1 MLKLEYKPY
10 TLDFTF
16 DAGTSRGVMKKRDV
30 WFLKVCDDRN
40 PEVNGYGEVAPLNR
54 LSMEDVSLVPDVL
67 KQVQEKIRSFTTPR
81 TEEVAFQIAQELSP
95 IPFASVRFG
104 LEIALLD
111 LVNGGRKQIFENP
124 FSQNNQSIPIN
135 GLIWMG
141 DIETMK
147 QRAQEKLDQGF
158 KCIKMKIGA
167 LDFEQELE
175 VLTLLREVAPEL
187 ELRVDANGAFA
198 NHESLRK
205 LMNLAEFN
213 LHSIEQP
220 IIPRQPEAMQLLCK
234 KGAVKIALDEELIGI
249 ETKESKQELLDLLKP
264 HYIVLK
270 PSLVGG
276 FKSTREWIE
285 IAEGLGV
292 GWWITSAL
300 ESNIGLNA
308 IAQFTAGFK
317 NDEYHGLGTGQLYH
331 NNIDSPLSVE
341 NGLISLD
348 PNKDW
353 GAMPL

>member
-40 PEVNGYGEVAPLNR
+40 PDLCGYGEVAPLHR
-54 LSMEDVSLVPDVL
+54 LSMEDVYLVPDVL
-67 KQVQEKIRSFTTPR
+67 EQVQDKISAITTPL
-81 TEEVAFQIAQELSP
+81 TEKAALNIAKALSP
-95 IPFASVRFG
+95 VPFASVRFG
-104 LEIALLD
+104 LEVALLD
-111 LVNGGRKQIFENP
+111 LVNGGKKLIFDNA
-124 FSQNNQSIPIN
+124 FYQQSEPIRIN

-141 DIETMK
+141 DIATMK

-167 LDFEQELE
+167 LDFQQELE
-175 VLTLLREVAPEL
+175 VLKLLREVSGEL

-198 NHESLRK
+198 NHESLKR
-205 LMNLAEFN
+205 LLELAEFD

-249 ETKESKQELLDLLKP
+249 ESIDEKRELLEFLKP
-264 HYIVLK
+264 QYIVLK

-276 FKSTREWIE
+276 FASTREWIATAETLE
-285 IAEGLGV
+285 I

-308 IAQFTAGFK
+308 IAQFTAGFD
-317 NDEYHGLGTGQLYH
+317 NHEYHGLGTGQLYH
-331 NNIDSPLSVE
+331 NNIDSPLKVE
-341 NGLISLD
+341 NGLISWEG
-348 PNKDW
+348 NKSW
-353 GAMPL
+353 GEMPL

>member
-30 WFLKVCDDRN
+30 WFIKVCDDRN
-40 PEVNGYGEVAPLNR
+40 PKVNGYGEVAPLNR
-54 LSMEDVSLVPDVL
+54 LSTEDMSLVPDVL
-67 KQVQEKIRSFTTPR
+67 EQIQQRIVNYTTPQ
-81 TEEVAFQIAQELSP
+81 TQEGAMKIAKELSP
-95 IPFASVRFG
+95 IPFASIRFG
-104 LEIALLD
+104 LEVALLD
-111 LVNGGRKQIFENP
+111 LLHGGKKMIFENAFYQKQEP
-124 FSQNNQSIPIN
+124 IAIN

-147 QRAQEKLDQGF
+147 QRAQEKLAQGF

-175 VLTLLREVAPEL
+175 VLKLLRKVSTEL
-187 ELRVDANGAFA
+187 MLRVDANGAFA

-205 LMNLAEFN
+205 LMRLAEFN

-249 ETKESKQELLDLLKP
+249 EVREAKQELLELLKP
-264 HYIVLK
+264 NYVVLK
-270 PSLVGG
+270 PSLLGG
-276 FKSTREWIE
+276 FQATQEWIE
-285 IAEGLGV
+285 LAEELGI

-308 IAQFTAGFK
+308 IAQFTAGFESS
-317 NDEYHGLGTGQLYH
+317 EYHGLGTGQLYH
-331 NNIDSPLSVE
+331 NNIESPLMVE
-341 NGLISLD
+341 KGMISWD
-348 PNKDW
+348 QKRGW

>member
-1 MLKLEYKPY
+1 MKLEYKPY

-40 PEVNGYGEVAPLNR
+40 PEVVGFGEVAPLHR
-54 LSMEDVSLVPDVL
+54 LSIEDVSLVPDVL
-67 KQVQEKIRSFTTPR
+67 AQVQQKIVNCTTPR
-81 TEEVAFQIAQELSP
+81 TETAALSLARELSP
-95 IPFASVRFG
+95 IPFASIRCG

-111 LVNGGRKQIFENP
+111 LMHGGRKLIFDNAFYHQQTP
-124 FSQNNQSIPIN
+124 IPIN

-141 DIETMK
+141 DLATMK

-167 LDFEQELE
+167 LDFQQELE
-175 VLTLLREVAPEL
+175 VLKLLREVSADL

-198 NHESLRK
+198 NHESLRR
-205 LMNLAEFN
+205 LLDLSGFN

-234 KGAVKIALDEELIGI
+234 NGAVKIALDEELIGI
-249 ETKESKQELLDLLKP
+249 ESVEEKRDLLAFLKP

-270 PSLVGG
+270 PSLIGG
-276 FKSTREWIE
+276 FQSAREWIAV
-285 IAEGLGV
+285 AEALKI

-308 IAQFTAGFK
+308 IAQFTASFS
-317 NDEYHGLGTGQLYH
+317 NQEYHGLGTGQLYH
-331 NNIDSPLSVE
+331 NNIDSPLTVE
-341 NGLISLD
+341 NGLISYSA
-348 PNKDW
+348 NKDW

>member
-16 DAGTSRGVMKKRDV
+16 DAGTSRGVMKKREV
-30 WFLKVCDDRN
+30 WFLKICDDRN
-40 PEVNGYGEVAPLNR
+40 PEVSGYGEVAPLNR

-67 KQVQEKIRSFTTPR
+67 EQVQHKIRSFTTPR

-95 IPFASVRFG
+95 MPFASVRFG
-104 LEIALLD
+104 LEVALLD
-111 LVNGGRKQIFENP
+111 LVHGGQKLIFDNAFYQKNEP
-124 FSQNNQSIPIN
+124 IPIN

-141 DIETMK
+141 DMETMK
-147 QRAQEKLDQGF
+147 QRAQEKLAQGF

-167 LDFEQELE
+167 LQFEQELE
-175 VLTLLREVAPEL
+175 VLKLLREVSGDL

-205 LMNLAEFN
+205 IMNLSEFG

-234 KGAVKIALDEELIGI
+234 KGAVKIALDEELIGV
-249 ETKESKQELLDLLKP
+249 ETKEAKQELLELLKP

-270 PSLVGG
+270 PSLIGG
-276 FKSTREWIE
+276 FKSTEEWIDL
-285 IAEGLGV
+285 AEVLGI

-308 IAQFTAGFK
+308 IAQFTAGFE
-317 NDEYHGLGTGQLYH
+317 NEEYHGLGTGQLYH
-331 NNIDSPLSVE
+331 NNIDSPLTVK
-341 NGLISLD
+341 NGLISWD
-348 PNKDW
+348 ADRDW

>member
-40 PEVNGYGEVAPLNR
+40 PEVAGYGEVAPLNR
-54 LSMEDVSLVPDVL
+54 LSIEDVSLVPDVL
-67 KQVQEKIRSFTTPR
+67 EQVQQKIVNFTTPR
-81 TEEVAFQIAQELSP
+81 TEAAAFSIAQELSP
-95 IPFASVRFG
+95 IPFASLRFG
-104 LEIALLD
+104 LEVALLD
-111 LVNGGRKQIFENP
+111 LVHGGQKLIFDNA
-124 FSQNNQSIPIN
+124 FYQNQEPIPIN
-135 GLIWMG
+135 GLVWMG
-141 DIETMK
+141 DIDTMK

-167 LDFEQELE
+167 LDFQQELE
-175 VLTLLREVAPEL
+175 VLKLLREVSVDL

-198 NHESLRK
+198 NHESLRR
-205 LMNLAEFN
+205 LLDLSEFN

-249 ETKESKQELLDLLKP
+249 ATKTEKRELLEFLKP

-270 PSLVGG
+270 PSLIGG
-276 FKSTREWIE
+276 FQSAQEWIDL
-285 IAEGLGV
+285 AEEMKI

-317 NDEYHGLGTGQLYH
+317 NHEYHGLGTGQLYH
-331 NNIDSPLSVE
+331 NNIDSPLTVE
-341 NGLISLD
+341 NGLISYTA
-348 PNKDW
+348 NKDW

>member
-16 DAGTSRGVMKKRDV
+16 EAGTSRGVMKKRDV

-40 PEVNGYGEVAPLNR
+40 PSVNGYGEVAPLNR
-54 LSMEDVSLVPDVL
+54 LSMEDVSLVSDVL
-67 KQVQEKIRSFTTPR
+67 EQVQEKIRHFTTPR
-81 TEEVAFQIAQELSP
+81 TEDAAFQIAKELSP

-104 LEIALLD
+104 LEVALLD
-111 LVNGGRKQIFENP
+111 LVHGGRQLIFDNA
-124 FSQNNQSIPIN
+124 FYQNNEPIPIN

-147 QRAQEKLDQGF
+147 KRAQEKLDQGF

-175 VLTLLREVAPEL
+175 VLKLLREVSLDL

-205 LMNLAEFN
+205 LMSLAEFN

-249 ETKESKQELLDLLKP
+249 ETKEAKQELLELLKP
-264 HYIVLK
+264 RYIVLK
-270 PSLVGG
+270 PSLIGG
-276 FKSTREWIE
+276 FKSTREWIDL
-285 IAEGLGV
+285 AEKLNI

-308 IAQFTAGFK
+308 IAQFTAGFE

-331 NNIDSPLSVE
+331 NNIDSPLTVE
-341 NGLISLD
+341 NGLITLD
-348 PNKDW
+348 PNKAW
-353 GAMPL
+353 GTMPL

>member
-1 MLKLEYKPY
+1 MLKLEYKSY

-40 PEVNGYGEVAPLNR
+40 PLVCGYGEVAPLHR
-54 LSMEDVSLVPDVL
+54 LSMEDVCLVPDVL
-67 KQVQEKIRSFTTPR
+67 EQVQTNIVNCTTPR
-81 TEEVAFQIAQELSP
+81 TEEAVMKLARELSP
-95 IPFASVRFG
+95 TPFASVRFA
-104 LEIALLD
+104 LEVALLD
-111 LVNGGRKQIFENP
+111 LLHGGKKMIFEND
-124 FSQNNQSIPIN
+124 FYKTHSKVPIN

-158 KCIKMKIGA
+158 QCIKMKIGA
-167 LDFEQELE
+167 LDFPQELE
-175 VLTLLREVAPEL
+175 VLRLLRGLSSGL

-205 LMNLAEFN
+205 LMELSEFN

-249 ETKESKQELLDLLKP
+249 EAIEEKLELLEFLKP
-264 HYIVLK
+264 HYLVLK
-270 PSLVGG
+270 PSLIGG
-276 FKSTREWIE
+276 FQSTREWIE
-285 IAEGLGV
+285 LADRLGI
-292 GWWITSAL
+292 GWWVTSAL
-300 ESNIGLNA
+300 ESNVGLNA

-331 NNIDSPLSVE
+331 NNIPSPLTITE
-341 NGLISLD
+341 GMISLD
-348 PNKDW
+348 TDKTW
-353 GAMPL
+353 GDMPL